1 MLDKKKREWGLYER
15 EINES
20 EEKAKTVT
28 PKKKTSAMDFIMLFL
43 LIKSMTGMFI

>member
-1 MLDKKKREWGLYER
+1 MRASVRNKRGKYMLDKKKREGGLYER

-28 PKKKTSAMDFIMLFL
+28 PKKKN
-43 LIKSMTGMFI
+43 